1 MTFMMSIINVNKST
15 WKAIDRTSM
24 MMMSLP
30 TIRFHTLPR
39 LTANK
44 IQRTSW
50 VWYSMPIILAQ
61 SPKTEERVAVSLMP
75 AL

>member
-1 MTFMMSIINVNKST
+1 MMSIINFNKST
-15 WKAIDRTSM
+15 WKAIELTSM

-30 TIRFHTLPR
+30 IRRFHTLPR
-39 LTANK
+39 LIANK

-50 VWYSMPIILAQ
+50 VWYSTPIILAQ